1 MRAPEQDPTPDCP
14 QSGASRLRRSLPPDG
29 YRSGSGLFADI
40 GLGAHWPGDIGS
52 LCRHWPLCPLAWG
65 PRPAPGHDRAWFYP
79 RCSPGLDALRRKS
92 TRPLWDTWLEVTRML
107 PPAAAPST
115 GRQPDSRVTQIR
127 GRAHACPPASVPT
140 GLVASPLI
148 WEKAVLGF
156 IPTALSNSHASVAH
170 PRGGRR
176 ARLAVPRLHRDGS
189 RYSTSR
195 THIGGSY
202 LLDFDRL
209 SLHDT
214 PPGQSWTHQVRAGF

>member
-65 PRPAPGHDRAWFYP
+65 PRPAPGHDRAWFHP
-79 RCSPGLDALRRKS
+79 RCKSGPRRSSTEVNTPTLGHMARGHSDATASRCAKYG
-92 TRPLWDTWLEVTRML
+92 
-107 PPAAAPST
+107 PAAGHPS
-115 GRQPDSRVTQIR
+115 DSDQ
-127 GRAHACPPASVPT
+127 GRAHACPLASVPT

-148 WEKAVLGF
+148 WEKAVLGL
-156 IPTALSNSHASVAH
+156 IPTALSNSHASVAR

-189 RYSTSR
+189 RYSTSQ

-202 LLDFDRL
+202 PLDFDRL

-214 PPGQSWTHQVRAGF
+214 SLGQSWTHRVRAGF